1 MNNRIRVFLA
11 DDHELILAGLQ
22 KLLAEC
28 DDMEVVG
35 TATDGRRALDGVLSD
50 KVPWDVLVLDLSLPR
65 VGGMEVLHRVMQER
79 PGARVVVLTMYPEEQ
94 YALQL
99 LHAGASAFVS
109 KAAPPESFI
118 EAIRTVAAGGTWT
131 SESVA
136 RRLRMGHP
144 GEEKP
149 PHMTLTSREHQVFSL
164 LIEGNAVADIA
175 AQLDVTSSTVSNHIA
190 AIRTKLSVRTIADIV
205 KYAHRVGLI
214 D

>member
-1 MNNRIRVFLA
+1 MTTRVFLA

-22 KLLAEC
+22 KLLMEC
-28 DDMEVVG
+28 GDIDVVG
-35 TATDGRRALDGVLSD
+35 TATDGRRALEGALGN
-50 KVPWDVLVLDLSLPR
+50 KIEWNVLVLDLSLPR
-65 VGGMEVLHRVMQER
+65 VGGMEVLHRVIQER
-79 PGARVVVLTMYPEEQ
+79 PSARVVILTMYPEEQ

-99 LHAGASAFVS
+99 LHAGASAYVS

-118 EAIRTVAAGGTWT
+118 EAIRTVAAGGRWT
-131 SESVA
+131 SDSVSRQLKIGA
-136 RRLRMGHP
+136 P
-144 GEEKP
+144 GVEKP
-149 PHMTLTSREHQVFSL
+149 PHMALTSREHQIFSL

-190 AIRTKLSVRTIADIV
+190 AIRNKLSVRTIADIV